1 MEACWRWHG
10 WLEEK
15 KLPLS
20 IFNSSGQQSVSRGRL
35 TAWRGAS
42 ATSGVHRAIGFLA
55 GFLLTLLAVTAGVSQ
70 LRQSL
75 SDEELDVQG
84 EAYENAIVAER
95 YLLAPDNKRTVI
107 VGSSVAKAL
116 PPEGF
121 RPADVATIF
130 MPGNG
135 AMTGLEIILRSG
147 ATPQVVLVE
156 VDFADR
162 GVDDDLISH
171 VFDPAAQALRK
182 AMPIFQDE
190 NNLLNL
196 LVKASISRRHHNAA
210 VDRPQVTV
218 AEWRKEIRSRID
230 YYVSGFSHPYT
241 LNQNLLRRLQSQV
254 KELEARGTRVVFF
267 LDPLDRDIAAAPEI
281 LEWRQA
287 VRSAFA
293 DHQFI
298 PAADAPLHLIDGM
311 HFFGYAGLQYFE
323 YLLGEADAELDDGR
337 TPDLVRVKQA
347 TFGGNCGGLPGN
359 LTYTARRACLGRRS
373 CDIEIDRRILD
384 DRVRG
389 CDKDL
394 MVRWSCFPGTTER
407 QSTLALV
414 KGGDRLTLNCPS

>member
-1 MEACWRWHG
+1 MEAWRRWHG
-10 WLEEK
+10 WLEEN

-20 IFNSSGQQSVSRGRL
+20 IFSSNGQQCVSRGRL
-35 TAWRGAS
+35 SAWRGAS
-42 ATSGVHRAIGFLA
+42 AVSGIHRAIGFLA

-70 LRQSL
+70 LRASL

-84 EAYENAIVAER
+84 EAYENATVAER

-130 MPGNG
+130 VAGNG

-147 ATPQVVLVE
+147 ARPQVVLIE

-162 GVDDDLISH
+162 GVDDDLIAH
-171 VFDPAAQALRK
+171 VFDPAALALRK

-196 LVKASISRRHHNAA
+196 LVKASISRRHHNVVA
-210 VDRPQVTV
+210 DRPQVTV

-230 YYVSGFSHPYT
+230 YYVSGFSHPYK
-241 LNQNLLRRLQSQV
+241 LNLNLLGRLQTQV

-267 LDPLDRDIAAAPEI
+267 FDPLDRDIAVAPEI
-281 LEWRQA
+281 LKWREA
-287 VRSAFA
+287 VRSAFPE
-293 DHQFI
+293 HQFI
-298 PAADAPLHLIDGM
+298 PAADPPLHLMDGI
-311 HFFGYAGLQYFE
+311 HFFGYAGVQYFE
-323 YLLGEADAELDDGR
+323 YLLGQADAELDDGR
-337 TPDLVRVKQA
+337 TPGLVRVKQA
-347 TFGGNCGGLPGN
+347 TFGGNCGGLAGN
-359 LTYTARRACLGRRS
+359 LTYTARRSCLGRRS
-373 CDIEIDRRILD
+373 CDIGIDRRLLD
-384 DRVRG
+384 DRVSG

-394 MVRWSCFPGTTER
+394 MVRWSCSPDTTER
-407 QSTLALV
+407 VSAQAAVTTR
-414 KGGDRLTLNCPS
+414 DRLWLSCPS